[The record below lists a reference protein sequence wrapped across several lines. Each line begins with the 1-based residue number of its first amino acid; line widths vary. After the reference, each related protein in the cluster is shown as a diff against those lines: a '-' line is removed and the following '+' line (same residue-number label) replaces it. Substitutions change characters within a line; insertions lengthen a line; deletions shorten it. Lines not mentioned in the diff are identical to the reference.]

1 MSRGNGLCAGAGVK
15 SRFLRNPNTPKEP
28 IDGLAVARLVL
39 LCLSGGDLSW
49 LVSSPSEKCPWED
62 FAMERR
68 FRVRL
73 DELLDDAVVPPAVPR
88 GMLPR
93 LHQFLEPFLA

>member
-1 MSRGNGLCAGAGVK
+1 
-15 SRFLRNPNTPKEP
+15 
-28 IDGLAVARLVL
+28 
-39 LCLSGGDLSW
+39 
-49 LVSSPSEKCPWED
+49 LVSSLSKEWPWED

-93 LHQFLEPFLA
+93 LHQFLEPFLAALDTSPQRTHARHYAAGLVSDLGRKNAEAAL